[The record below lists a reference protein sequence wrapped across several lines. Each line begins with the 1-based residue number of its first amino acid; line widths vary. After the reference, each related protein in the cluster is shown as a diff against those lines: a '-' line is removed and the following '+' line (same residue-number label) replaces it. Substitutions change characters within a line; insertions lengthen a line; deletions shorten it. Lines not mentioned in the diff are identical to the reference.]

1 LSAARKLAA
10 LPPDA
15 REAALTALDEISR
28 RITVQEIDAALA
40 PRLTRSERRAI
51 LAAFRTL
58 DVIAIHPRRIDAT
71 T

>member
-1 LSAARKLAA
+1 LSAASKLGALSPAARDAA
-10 LPPDA
+10 LA
-15 REAALTALDEISR
+15 ALDEISR
-28 RITVQEIDAALA
+28 RITVQEIDAALD

-58 DVIAIHPRRIDAT
+58 DVIAIYPRRIDAT